1 MGTLHKHIQQYVNDR
16 YRRGEIEANTRDDY
30 RWKLGGLDRS
40 FGNRPLN
47 QFGPAA
53 IDRWLESI
61 RDLADST
68 RRQNLSA
75 VRSFC
80 RWLVAQGML
89 RTDPTAH
96 VGKIRQA
103 KRVPRT
109 LTEDEVC
116 RVLRAA
122 PDARARAVLW
132 LMVGCGLRC
141 VEVSRL
147 RVEDF
152 DGRTVVVT
160 GKNSDQ
166 RVVPVPVRVA
176 EAVNSYLDEVGVTS
190 GPLIRSELVP
200 SAGLAPA
207 TLSGYVRGWMRL
219 AGVKVRALDGRSAHA
234 LRRTCASDVADRAD
248 LRVVQQILGHS
259 DLAVTGRHY
268 LRPVPVEQMREAMEG
283 RSYLAAA

>member
-1 MGTLHKHIQQYVNDR
+1 MSTLHKHIQQYVNGR
-16 YRRGEIEANTRDDY
+16 YRRGEIGANTRDDY
-30 RWKLGGLDRS
+30 RWKLGGLDES
-40 FGNRPLN
+40 FGDRPLT
-47 QFGPAA
+47 QLGPAA

-61 RDLADST
+61 RDRSDST
-68 RRQNLSA
+68 RRQNLSV

-80 RWLVAQGML
+80 RWLVAEGKL
-89 RTDPTAH
+89 RVDPTAH
-96 VGKIRQA
+96 VGRIRQA

-109 LTEDEVC
+109 LTEAEVGK
-116 RVLRAA
+116 VLKAA

-132 LMVGCGLRC
+132 LMVGSGLRC

-152 DGRTVVVT
+152 DGRTVVVC

-166 RVVPVPVRVA
+166 RVVPVPVRAA
-176 EAVNSYLDEVGVTS
+176 EAVNAYLDEVGVTS

-207 TLSGYVRGWMRL
+207 TLSGYVRDWMRA

-248 LRVVQQILGHS
+248 LRIVQQILGHS
-259 DLAVTGRHY
+259 DLSVTSRHY
-268 LRPVPVEQMREAMEG
+268 LRPVPVAEMRQAMEG
-283 RSYLAAA
+283 RDYLTAA